1 MAAKRL
7 TLGQKCIGNGL
18 KTFIIGLQKIKPE
31 EDWTTVGWDIV
42 VLDYGNMHSIYQ
54 VK

>member
-1 MAAKRL
+1 MAAKQL

-18 KTFIIGLQKIKPE
+18 KIFIIGLQKIKPE
-31 EDWTTVGWDIV
+31 EDWTTIGRDIV
-42 VLDYGNMHSIYQ
+42 GCTLWIYAFNL